1 MRSRHL
7 LASILVVT
15 IALLPLAA
23 CGKKPTARPPAAAG
37 DAGITAASRPALP
50 ARGAGLAAMP
60 VFAADGTPLKVVQ
73 TQPNDGA
80 EGVAVDK
87 DDARIVVQFNHP
99 VVPLTA
105 VEDQEGLPDPARIE
119 PELAGEGSWLN
130 SATWIFTPKEDLL
143 PAARYTVD
151 VAAGLSDVLGGSLPQ
166 AVSFGF
172 STAAPVVA
180 GTYPEDG
187 MVDAGPREPLTV
199 TFSTLMDH
207 GSAEGSFSLRPA
219 EGGGEPVA
227 GSFRWA
233 GRDMVFRPKAPLD
246 RGREYL
252 AQVAAGARAA
262 TGAAATAAAGD
273 WRFSVAP
280 LPTLAGSSP
289 KNGDEASTW
298 FRDRNAMELRF
309 NTPMDTKGVTVTLQ
323 PTISQ
328 QTQYWDDGDRTV
340 RIDGGWLASQA
351 YTVTVKAS
359 SRSRWGDA
367 MGGDAVLGF
376 SVAAIAPTVY
386 LKTTGP
392 FSVYNA
398 FTPQVAYLD
407 VVNSPEVDLRLSR
420 VSADELA
427 ALTISEQRWDRRERF
442 TPADVDR
449 LRSWTIDAQSPLN
462 SFRRVSTT
470 LGTAPGGLLE
480 PGLYDLRLER
490 LKDAQS
496 TLLLVSNSNLT
507 LKRAPGEVVVW
518 ATDLRSGKPLRDM
531 PITVRGLPAGD
542 GGQTDGDAARAPVD
556 LAAGRTDADGVFRSA
571 LSAAVDPWAPI
582 LAISEV
588 DGRVVAAASSDWS
601 EGIDPYSFNFGYDPT
616 VRPYVASAYT
626 DRPVYRAGQ
635 TVFFRGV
642 LRADDDAVYRL
653 PALKTV
659 HATVRDPERETVLET
674 DLPVSAYGTVNGQL
688 DLAPAARLGGYEIE
702 LAVAG
707 NQVGAS
713 PPEENRESVATA
725 SFRVAAYRKPEY
737 QVDVATDKPDYRQG
751 ETVRA
756 EASASYYF
764 GGPVAGAAATWRL
777 IRDDYFFS
785 PQGLEGWWDFIDYDL
800 VEERFNDAQGE
811 VASSGEGKTDAEGHF
826 AFQLPADV
834 SEQPL
839 SQVFTVEA
847 EITDPS
853 HQVVA
858 VRSSAVVHKSGLY
871 LGLQP
876 QEYIGKAGEPL
887 GFNVIALDP
896 DSHPVAG
903 GKVDLAFYQRT
914 WYSVQEKREDGE
926 FYWTSHYTDTLVTKS
941 QVTADAE
948 GRATAS
954 FTPKTGGVHRLVAT
968 AKDKNGNAARSA
980 TYAWISGGSGTI
992 NWRQE
997 NNDRIALVADKKEY
1011 APGETA
1017 EILIPAPFAGAEAL
1031 VTVERGSIRDV
1042 RRVTLA
1048 GNSETIRVPIRS
1060 DYVPNVY
1067 VSVVLVKGVG
1077 SDSPLPQLRL
1087 GYTNLMVSTGE
1098 KQLDIQV
1105 RPDKPDY
1112 APREKV
1118 RYAIEVKDH
1127 AGKPAQA
1134 ELSLALVDK
1143 ALLALADDSAT
1154 PLIDAFYGQRMLGI
1168 ATSASLTESA
1178 DRRNQ
1183 QLPAEKKGGGGG
1195 LTESGTVR
1203 RLFRDTAYWNA
1214 AVVTGLDGKAQV
1226 TVDLPDNLT
1235 TWSLSARGVTGAS
1248 TIVGAAQNEIT
1259 STLDVLVR
1267 PVLPRF
1273 LVVGDTVQLE
1283 TVVNNRTDKDVHL
1296 KVAATAKGLK
1306 LASIEPQ
1313 ALTVPAGGA
1322 AKVVWQASVPREG
1335 LLAVTSPEALG
1346 ALSAAPDALGVATVR
1361 MAAEGD
1367 GYSDAAELT
1376 LPVYAF
1382 SAAQV
1387 VATAGRL
1394 AADQSE
1400 VTEQIK
1406 LPADADAH
1414 QSELTVDLSPSLAA
1428 AVVGSLTW
1436 LKGYPY
1442 DCSEQTTSKF
1452 LPNVATYLALKRLD
1466 LGGTRLDEVRAG
1478 LESALPLQLQR
1489 LYTLQNADGG
1499 WGWWSGD
1506 SRPWLT
1512 AYALHGLQLAREA
1525 GFAVRPDALERAA
1538 AFLLND
1544 LDRPLALGSPSDPN
1558 ERAYTLWVLA
1568 QADSVPVSR
1577 VLTLYDRR
1585 SQMSHFGRAFLALAL
1600 DRAGGPEQA
1609 ERVRGLVAD
1618 LGGAAQVSAT
1628 GASWT
1633 DDRPDRWSMSSDTR
1647 TTAIAILALS
1657 QLDPGNVNLPGAIR
1671 WLMAERQE
1679 GHWNTTQ
1686 ETAWAVLGLTEAM
1699 DATGELKADYRYTV
1713 TLNQSEIGQGSVTSQ
1728 SLDQSVTLRAPAAD
1742 LKSGQTNPLTIR
1754 REGEGLVYYDA
1765 HLRLYRPA
1773 DKAEPLARGIVIG
1786 RQYLLADPGTLK
1798 PSGEAV
1804 DSFKIGD
1811 VAQVK
1816 LTVICDE
1823 RRDYVAV
1830 EDPIPAGFEIIDS
1843 SLKTASAAAQ
1853 GAQMEEVR
1861 EDGKDP
1867 SDLPWWERSW
1877 WSWWVDSQLL
1887 DHKAVFFATELPAG
1901 VYELTYMI
1909 RAQLAGNFLVAPARA
1924 EEMYFPEVF
1933 GRSAGGMVT
1942 VAGE

>member
-1 MRSRHL
+1 MAPVTTSRSPSLHL
-7 LASILVVT
+7 LAAFVVVAG
-15 IALLPLAA
+15 ALLPLAG
-23 CGKKPTARPPAAAG
+23 CRRKPTVEPPAAAG
-37 DAGITAASRPALP
+37 DLGITAASRPALP

-60 VFAADGTPLKVVQ
+60 VFAAAGTPLKVVQ
-73 TQPNDGA
+73 TQPSDGA
-80 EGVAVDK
+80 QGVAVGK
-87 DDARIVVQFNHP
+87 DETRIVVQFNHP

-105 VEDQEGLPDPARIE
+105 VEDQDDLPSAATIE
-119 PELAGEGSWLN
+119 PKTAGEGSWLN
-130 SATWIFTPKEDLL
+130 SATWVFSPKADL
-143 PAARYTVD
+143 AAATRYTVKVD
-151 VAAGLSDVLGGSLPQ
+151 PGLSDVLGGSLAQ

-172 STAAPVVA
+172 NTTAPGVA
-180 GTYPEDG
+180 GTYPEEG
-187 MVDAGPREPLTV
+187 MVDVAPRGPLTV
-199 TFSTLMDH
+199 TFSTSMDR
-207 GSAEGSFSLRPA
+207 GSAEKAFSLRSA
-219 EGGGEPVA
+219 EGLGEAVR
-227 GSFRWA
+227 GDVRWV
-233 GRDMVFRPKAPLD
+233 GRDMVFTPAAALE
-246 RGREYL
+246 RGQAYVAE
-252 AQVAAGARAA
+252 VAAGARAA
-262 TGAAATAAAGD
+262 SGAAATEAAHA
-273 WRFSVAP
+273 WRFDVAP
-280 LPTLAGSSP
+280 LPELVASTPADRARS
-289 KNGDEASTW
+289 STW
-298 FRDRNAMELRF
+298 FRDHNAMELRF
-309 NTPMDTKGVTVTLQ
+309 NTPMDRKGVTVTLQ
-323 PTISQ
+323 PTITH
-328 QTQYWDDGDRTV
+328 QTQYWDDDDRTV

-351 YTVTVKAS
+351 YTVTISAG
-359 SRSRWGDA
+359 SRSRWGDTL
-367 MGGDAVLGF
+367 GDDTVLGF
-376 SVAAIAPTVY
+376 SVATIAPTVY

-407 VVNSPEVDLRLSR
+407 AVNTATVELTLSR
-420 VSADELA
+420 VSRSDLVALSLDDDRWSLRGSYEPA
-427 ALTISEQRWDRRERF
+427 ATDRVRGWS
-442 TPADVDR
+442 VD
-449 LRSWTIDAQSPLN
+449 STATLN

-470 LGTAPGGLLE
+470 LGTAPGGLLD
-480 PGLYDLRLER
+480 PGLYELRLDREGEPKR
-490 LKDAQS
+490 
-496 TLLLVSNSNLT
+496 TLMLVTHVNLT
-507 LKRAPGEVVVW
+507 VKRAHEEALIW
-518 ATDLRSGKPLRDM
+518 ATDLRSGQP
-531 PITVRGLPAGD
+531 VSGLAVEVMGVPDGGD
-542 GGQTDGDAARAPVD
+542 GEDAAEPRPQV
-556 LAAGRTDADGVFRSA
+556 LAGGRTDADGVLR
-571 LSAAVDPWAPI
+571 LPLAATVNPWEPI
-582 LAISEV
+582 LAVSE
-588 DGRVVAAASSDWS
+588 DGGRVVAAASSDWS
-601 EGIDPYSFNFGYDPT
+601 DGIDPYAFNFGYDPT
-616 VRPYVASAYT
+616 ARPYVAAAYT

-642 LRADDDAVYRL
+642 LRADEDAVYRL
-653 PALKTV
+653 PDIKTV
-659 HATVRDPERETVLET
+659 HATVRDPERETLLET
-674 DLPVSAYGTVNGQL
+674 DLPVSAYGTVNGQV
-688 DLAPAARLGGYEIE
+688 DLSPAARLGGYEIE

-707 NQVGAS
+707 TQAGRS
-713 PPEENRESVATA
+713 PADENRETVASA

-764 GGPVAGAAATWRL
+764 GGPVADAAATWRL

-785 PQGLEGWWDFIDYDL
+785 PEGLEGWWDFIDYDL
-800 VEERFNDAQGE
+800 IEERFNDAQGE
-811 VASSGEGKTDAEGHF
+811 VASSGEGRTDAEGHF
-826 AFQLPADV
+826 DFQIAADV

-858 VRSSAVVHKSGLY
+858 VRGSAVVHKSELY

-876 QEYIGKAGEPL
+876 REYIGKAGEPL
-887 GFNVIALDP
+887 AFNVIALDP
-896 DSHPVAG
+896 ASHPVAG
-903 GKVDLAFYQRT
+903 GKVDLAFYQRS

-941 QVTADAE
+941 GVTTDAE

-980 TYAWISGGSGTI
+980 TYAWISGGGGTI

-1017 EILIPAPFAGAEAL
+1017 EILIPAPFAGAQAL

-1060 DYVPNVY
+1060 EYAPNVY
-1067 VSVVLVKGVG
+1067 VSVVLVKGIG
-1077 SDSPLPQLRL
+1077 PDSPLPQLRL

-1118 RYAIEVKDH
+1118 RYAIAVKDH
-1127 AGKPAQA
+1127 AGRPAQA

-1214 AVVTGLDGKAQV
+1214 AVVTGEDGKAQV

-1248 TIVGAAQNEIT
+1248 TIVGAAENEIT
-1259 STLDVLVR
+1259 STLAVLVR

-1283 TVVNNRTDKDVHL
+1283 TVVNNRTDKDVDV

-1322 AKVVWQASVPREG
+1322 AKVVWHATVPREG
-1335 LLAVTSPEALG
+1335 LLPGSAPEALG
-1346 ALSAAPDALGVATVR
+1346 AATVR
-1361 MAAEGD
+1361 MAADGD

-1382 SAAQV
+1382 AAPQI

-1394 AADQSE
+1394 AADQDE
-1400 VTEQIK
+1400 LTEQIK
-1406 LPADADAH
+1406 LPADADATP
-1414 QSELTVDLSPSLAA
+1414 SELTVDLSPSLAA

-1436 LKGYPY
+1436 LEGYPY

-1466 LGGTRLDEVRAG
+1466 LGGARLDEVRAG

-1525 GFAVRPDALERAA
+1525 GFAARPDALERAA
-1538 AFLLND
+1538 AFLLDD
-1544 LDRPLALGSPSDPN
+1544 LDRPMDALSPSDPN

-1568 QADSVPVSR
+1568 QADAVPVSR

-1585 SQMSHFGRAFLALAL
+1585 TQMSHFGRAFLALAL
-1600 DRAGGPEQA
+1600 DKAGGPEQA
-1609 ERVRGLVAD
+1609 ERVQGLLAD

-1633 DDRPDRWSMSSDTR
+1633 ESQRDARTMGSDTR
-1647 TTAIAILALS
+1647 TTAIAVLALS
-1657 QLDPGNVNLPGAIR
+1657 RLDPGNVNLPGAIR
-1671 WLMAERQE
+1671 WLMTQRRE
-1679 GHWNTTQ
+1679 GHWDTTQ

-1699 DATGELKADYRYTV
+1699 DSTGELKADYRYTV
-1713 TLNQSEIGQGSVTSQ
+1713 TLNQAELGQGSVTSQ
-1728 SLDQSVTLRAPAAD
+1728 SLDQTTTLRATGAD
-1742 LKSGQTNPLTIR
+1742 LRAGQSNPLTIR
-1754 REGEGLVYYDA
+1754 REGAGLLYYDA
-1765 HLRLYRPA
+1765 HLRLYTPA
-1773 DKAEPLARGIVIG
+1773 DKAEPVARGIVIG
-1786 RQYLLADPGTLK
+1786 RQYLLADPATLK
-1798 PSGEAV
+1798 PGVKAV

-1867 SDLPWWERSW
+1867 SELPWWERSW